1 MWVAVKDRSEHSC
14 IWRKLS
20 FMYIYF
26 FHDVVIF
33 ESNRSIASIS
43 LSDKVDRV
51 CPYQL
56 CL

>member
-1 MWVAVKDRSEHSC
+1 MWVAVKDRSERSC

-33 ESNRSIASIS
+33 ESNRRIASIS